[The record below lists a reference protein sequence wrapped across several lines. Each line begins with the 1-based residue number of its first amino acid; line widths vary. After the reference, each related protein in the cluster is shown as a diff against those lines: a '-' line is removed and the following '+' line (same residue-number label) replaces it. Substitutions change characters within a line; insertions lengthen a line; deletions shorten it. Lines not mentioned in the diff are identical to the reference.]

1 VAAGL
6 GLALLVALRL
16 RAGHAAAFGHART
29 AIVSL
34 NPCSDAILAEVADP
48 GQVLA
53 LSHYSRDPR
62 SSSMD
67 VGWPGAS
74 ATRGTVEEVLA
85 LHPDL
90 VLGDT
95 FLGPARARPMIA
107 SAFPSASHC
116 HDRGRQPRA
125 GPPHCRA
132 GGASG
137 RGERLVARID
147 AALAAAAPPP
157 GGARAHRRLAIGR
170 DRARRRHADRRSA
183 AAHRLRQFSAARGCA
198 RRTCCRSNGCSPIRR
213 A

>member
-6 GLALLVALRL
+6 RLALLVALRL
-16 RAGHAAAFGHART
+16 RAGHAAAFGHASAP

-67 VGWPGAS
+67 VGLARRFP

-95 FLGPARARPMIA
+95 FLGPAARAAYDRLGIPVTQLPIA
-107 SAFPSASHC
+107 MTVADS
-116 HDRGRQPRA
+116 RA
-125 GPPHCRA
+125 QVR
-132 GGASG
+132 
-137 RGERLVARID
+137 RI
-147 AALAAAAPPP
+147 AALAGIRSAASGSSRGSTPRWPPP
-157 GGARAHRRLAIGR
+157 RRR
-170 DRARRRHADRRSA
+170 RARRPCPPSSGNRAGSCPA
-183 AAHRLRQFSAARGCA
+183 KAR
-198 RRTCCRSNGCSPIRR
+198 
-213 A
+213 